1 MNEPIKLDKHVRRDC
16 APEDIRRKAKT
27 LFESGMGYRLV
38 ARELNL
44 SVHTVRDWGRLFRRG
59 KFREEISEK
68 LLYYGPEAREA
79 VWTLRRRGLSLRA
92 IAARTG
98 VSVSTCCVWIR
109 RKEAELKA
117 EAEATAEKIR
127 EKALMMDPV
136 E

>member
-1 MNEPIKLDKHVRRDC
+1 MKAAWATGLLRASSISRCTRC
-16 APEDIRRKAKT
+16 ATGDGSFGAAS
-27 LFESGMGYRLV
+27 F
-38 ARELNL
+38 
-44 SVHTVRDWGRLFRRG
+44 G
-59 KFREEISEK
+59 KRSLKK

-79 VWTLRRRGLSLRA
+79 VWNLRRRGLSLRA